1 MAQQS
6 GAGVLLFVAVIF
18 AGVYLT
24 RDASLNQQ
32 APGFSLPETYGGRVD
47 FESCRG
53 RPVLLVVGLPLAL
66 DGGEH
71 RLTGLARKFAQR
83 LRGRFG
89 NYIPPVLEALGL
101 AEVEHNAR
109 NNRMRAI

>member
-47 FESCRG
+47 FESYRG
-53 RPVLLVVGLPLAL
+53 RPVLLVGFVAKFW
-66 DGGEH
+66 EEVTQASIS
-71 RLTGLARKFAQR
+71 RLSV
-83 LRGRFG
+83 
-89 NYIPPVLEALGL
+89 NLG
-101 AEVEHNAR
+101 
-109 NNRMRAI
+109 